1 MKSEFDIKRAVGG
14 GGYHEES
21 LKYFGGACFDKQRCE
36 DAKRQSLL
44 RFELFRKIDKFL
56 SLNLRNILISP
67 LEGEKKFLSELC
79 ELRNFREG
87 YKKYKNKDCGTES
100 AVTVFGANLMILFRG
115 MHRSCICRSALLC
128 RQGKE
133 LSALVPQYLSTFS
146 DTVFSRFTSHHSL
159 KRKSAFTLAEVLIT
173 LGIIG
178 VVAALTLPS
187 LIANYSKIQTV
198 AQLKKGYSVLEQT
211 IKNAENDYGEVNNWP
226 EWDDAEI
233 ILNKY
238 FVPYLQ
244 GTKEFGKVK
253 SWDKA
258 ICYTPSVKT
267 HVDNLNRIVQYTFLS
282 GMHVSNPFYAN
293 KTASIQLNDGTCIG
307 LNPILDLNENAS
319 YSALFS
325 RLILIDVNGAQK
337 APNVVGKDLFF
348 FYINSDG
355 VIKPFGDIWSRD
367 RILSP
372 SFNLSCNTK
381 SILGGHTCAYR
392 IMQEGWKINYY

>member
-1 MKSEFDIKRAVGG
+1 M
-14 GGYHEES
+14 
-21 LKYFGGACFDKQRCE
+21 
-36 DAKRQSLL
+36 QSL
-44 RFELFRKIDKFL
+44 
-56 SLNLRNILISP
+56 LRNILISP

-87 YKKYKNKDCGTES
+87 YKKYKTLDRATKCAIVCIGDKKGKIKINKN
-100 AVTVFGANLMILFRG
+100 NLQQKQPNNPVAFPETNY
-115 MHRSCICRSALLC
+115 S
-128 RQGKE
+128 Q
-133 LSALVPQYLSTFS
+133 
-146 DTVFSRFTSHHSL
+146 FTTPHSL

-187 LIANYSKIQTV
+187 LLANYTKTQTV
-198 AQLKKGYSVLEQT
+198 VQLKKSYSVLEQT

>member
-1 MKSEFDIKRAVGG
+1 MRGLIEFVSELKRT
-14 GGYHEES
+14 Y
-21 LKYFGGACFDKQRCE
+21 KF
-36 DAKRQSLL
+36 KR
-44 RFELFRKIDKFL
+44 
-56 SLNLRNILISP
+56 
-67 LEGEKKFLSELC
+67 GVKFLSEFC

-100 AVTVFGANLMILFRG
+100 GMTVFGANLMILFRG
-115 MHRSCICRSALLC
+115 MHRSCIGRSALLC

-133 LSALVPQYLSTFS
+133 LSALVPQYLSNFS
-146 DTVFSRFTSHHSL
+146 ETVFSRFTSHFSH
-159 KRKSAFTLAEVLIT
+159 KRTAFTLAEVLVTI
-173 LGIIG
+173 GIIG
-178 VVAALTLPS
+178 IVSALTLPS

-211 IKNAENDYGEVNNWP
+211 IKSAENDYGEVNNWA

>member
-1 MKSEFDIKRAVGG
+1 MPSGG
-14 GGYHEES
+14 GQC
-21 LKYFGGACFDKQRCE
+21 AD
-36 DAKRQSLL
+36 LL
-44 RFELFRKIDKFL
+44 RLERWGYKAARKLGSEAAKC
-56 SLNLRNILISP
+56 NILISP

-87 YKKYKNKDCGTES
+87 YKKYKNSDRATGCAMTDVGDKKGKIKMNKN
-100 AVTVFGANLMILFRG
+100 NLQQKQPNNPAASPENK
-115 MHRSCICRSALLC
+115 HSLL
-128 RQGKE
+128 
-133 LSALVPQYLSTFS
+133 P
-146 DTVFSRFTSHHSL
+146 DTVFSRFTSHFS
-159 KRKSAFTLAEVLIT
+159 RRRIAFTLAEVLIT

-187 LIANYSKIQTV
+187 LLANYTKTQTV
-198 AQLKKGYSVLEQT
+198 VQLKKSYSVLEQT

-226 EWDDAEI
+226 EWDDAES
-233 ILNKY
+233 ILSKY

-244 GTKEFGKVK
+244 GAKEFGKIK

-258 ICYTPSVKT
+258 ICYTPDVKT
-267 HVDNLNRIVQYTFLS
+267 HVDSLNRTVQYTFLS
-282 GMHVSNPFYAN
+282 GMHVSGPFYAN

-325 RLILIDVNGAQK
+325 RLIFIDVNGTHK
-337 APNVVGKDLFF
+337 APNVVGKDLFL
-348 FYINSDG
+348 FYVNSNG

-367 RILSP
+367 KILSS

-381 SILGGHTCAYR
+381 SILGGHSCAYR

>member
-1 MKSEFDIKRAVGG
+1 MFLAAKQLGSEA
-14 GGYHEES
+14 
-21 LKYFGGACFDKQRCE
+21 
-36 DAKRQSLL
+36 AKRDLEAKTQRSEEVKRHSLL
-44 RFELFRKIDKFL
+44 RLRKFDLFRKIVDIL
-56 SLNLRNILISP
+56 SLVKRNILISP

-87 YKKYKNKDCGTES
+87 YKKYKTLDRATKCAIVCVGDKKGKIKMNKNNLQQKQPNNP
-100 AVTVFGANLMILFRG
+100 VVFPETNY
-115 MHRSCICRSALLC
+115 S
-128 RQGKE
+128 Q
-133 LSALVPQYLSTFS
+133 
-146 DTVFSRFTSHHSL
+146 FTTHHSL

-187 LIANYSKIQTV
+187 LLANYTKTQTV
-198 AQLKKGYSVLEQT
+198 VQLKKSYSVLEQT

>member
-1 MKSEFDIKRAVGG
+1 MVRCLGAFC
-14 GGYHEES
+14 
-21 LKYFGGACFDKQRCE
+21 LKKHRGE
-36 DAKRQSLL
+36 DVKRQSLL

-115 MHRSCICRSALLC
+115 MHRSCIGRSALLC
-128 RQGKE
+128 LQGKE

-146 DTVFSRFTSHHSL
+146 DTVFSRFTSHFSL
-159 KRKSAFTLAEVLIT
+159 KRTAFTLAEVLVTIC
-173 LGIIG
+173 IIG
-178 VVAALTLPS
+178 IVSALTLPS
-187 LIANYSKIQTV
+187 LLANYTKTQTV
-198 AQLKKGYSVLEQT
+198 VQLKKSYSVLEQT

-319 YSALFS
+319 YSALFL

>member
-1 MKSEFDIKRAVGG
+1 MFLAAKQLGSEEAKCD
-14 GGYHEES
+14 
-21 LKYFGGACFDKQRCE
+21 LGAKTQRRE
-36 DAKRQSLL
+36 DAKRHGLL
-44 RFELFRKIDKFL
+44 RFELFKKIDKFL

-87 YKKYKNKDCGTES
+87 YKKYKNTDCTTEC
-100 AVTVFGANLMILFRG
+100 AIVCVGEKKGKIKMNKNNLQQKQPNNPVAFPETNY
-115 MHRSCICRSALLC
+115 S
-128 RQGKE
+128 Q
-133 LSALVPQYLSTFS
+133 
-146 DTVFSRFTSHHSL
+146 FTTHHSL

-187 LIANYSKIQTV
+187 LLANYTKTQTV
-198 AQLKKGYSVLEQT
+198 VQLKKSYSVLEQT